1 PGEKVR
7 PHLGALIHGDCGE
20 LFCKRCSGLGESSM
34 SIFSRL
40 FNKGQD
46 PEAKP
51 ADQASTGQ
59 AGQPGAHDPSQAAPG
74 SAPGDEEVLG
84 TFAEDDDDI
93 DDPTKQQERP
103 DLVFETARPDTKA
116 KKTAASK
123 AVPPPPPPPDTREP
137 PRAPDD
143 TSTLVRQTASTG
155 TPPRG
160 GPMPA
165 PPVKSSQASGP
176 RSHAQPSS
184 PPPLP
189 KKDGARTDAKSPATP
204 PALPVQP
211 GAPSNANA
219 HAQTP
224 PQPQTGPK
232 GGRPVADLGKLF
244 DGGDGVETLERALV
258 DEETS
263 NALRPQTRTET
274 SDIRNLFIEMAGN
287 YVLPVRDFMFD
298 VKSGDARVDWLHTCE
313 SSVRSLR
320 EAADSLAMGK
330 LAHALEKF
338 GEVLKSADASQGQ
351 EVHGETR
358 GQGEIRGEMRDQLL
372 AAYFNLIDL
381 MPQAFGL
388 DAERSRRETII
399 INSLLL
405 QIPGVQRNTVDLM
418 HAAGLTT
425 LETIV
430 GAKSEEVAAATG
442 LSMEVA
448 TKIVDKLQAH
458 RKELEAGSLAGLPP
472 TPAPE
477 GFGAPPMP
485 GTRGHRTASPSMFD
499 SVEAPSIEAIESS
512 IDIVLDDGQ
521 AEVPTSLHAAVKL
534 LPPSSDR
541 DLIDALVAELKAQQ
555 AEFASVSEGWTEAAT
570 SRRRELRKLRADAL
584 QKVKVVL
591 IRLGEAE
598 GVSEIEKLSFE
609 QKLERIERYLRA

>member
-1 PGEKVR
+1 
-7 PHLGALIHGDCGE
+7 
-20 LFCKRCSGLGESSM
+20 M

-46 PEAKP
+46 PEGKP

-59 AGQPGAHDPSQAAPG
+59 AGQPGAHDPSQAAQG
-74 SAPGDEEVLG
+74 SVPSNEEALG
-84 TFAEDDDDI
+84 MFAEDDEDDV

-103 DLVFETARPDTKA
+103 DLVFETGKLDAQG

-123 AVPPPPPPPDTREP
+123 GVPPAPVPAAPPPLDTRT
-137 PRAPDD
+137 PDE

-165 PPVKSSQASGP
+165 PPVKSSQGGGP
-176 RSHAQPSS
+176 RSQPQPSS

-189 KKDGARTDAKSPATP
+189 PKKETARADNRPAATP
-204 PALPVQP
+204 PALPVQTS
-211 GAPSNANA
+211 PSQQAQQTQ
-219 HAQTP
+219 HAQHAAPQSVHNAPTP
-224 PQPQTGPK
+224 QQPPTAPK
-232 GGRPVADLGKLF
+232 GARPVADLGKLF
-244 DGGDGVETLERALV
+244 DGGDSVDTLERARV

-263 NALRPQTRTET
+263 NPSRSHTRTET

-298 VKSGDARVDWLHTCE
+298 VKSGEARVDWLHTCE

-320 EAADSLAMGK
+320 EAAESLAMAK

-338 GEVLKSADASQGQ
+338 GAVLKTADESQGP
-351 EVHGETR
+351 T
-358 GQGEIRGEMRDQLL
+358 IRGEMRDQLL

-388 DAERSRRETII
+388 EAERSRRETII

-425 LETIV
+425 LEAIV
-430 GAKSEEVAAATG
+430 GAKPADVAAATD
-442 LSMEVA
+442 LAMDVA
-448 TKIVDKLQAH
+448 TQIVDKLQAH

-485 GTRGHRTASPSMFD
+485 GTRGHRSTSPSTFD
-499 SVEAPSIEAIESS
+499 SAEVRAIDALESS
-512 IDIVLDDGQ
+512 IDVMLDEQ
-521 AEVPTSLHAAVKL
+521 NEVPTSLHAAVKL

-555 AEFASVSEGWTEAAT
+555 AEFATVSEGWTEAAT
-570 SRRRELRKLRADAL
+570 SRRRELRKLRSDAL
-584 QKVKVVL
+584 QKVKAVL
-591 IRLGEAE
+591 IRLGETE
-598 GVSEIEKLSFE
+598 GVGEIEKLSFE

>member
-1 PGEKVR
+1 
-7 PHLGALIHGDCGE
+7 
-20 LFCKRCSGLGESSM
+20 
-34 SIFSRL
+34 
-40 FNKGQD
+40 
-46 PEAKP
+46 
-51 ADQASTGQ
+51 
-59 AGQPGAHDPSQAAPG
+59 
-74 SAPGDEEVLG
+74 
-84 TFAEDDDDI
+84 
-93 DDPTKQQERP
+93 
-103 DLVFETARPDTKA
+103 VFETAKPDVKA
-116 KKTAASK
+116 KKPASK
-123 AVPPPPPPPDTREP
+123 GVSPPPLPPEP
-137 PRAPDD
+137 PRPPDD
-143 TSTLVRQTASTG
+143 TSTLVRQAASTG

-160 GPMPA
+160 GPVPA
-165 PPVKSSQASGP
+165 PPPKSSQAGGP
-176 RSHAQPSS
+176 RSHPQPSS

-189 KKDGARTDAKSPATP
+189 KKEGARTDKGGATP

-211 GAPSNANA
+211 GQAASNNPGAQAAQN
-219 HAQTP
+219 AQTP
-224 PQPQTGPK
+224 PQPAAGPK

-244 DGGDGVETLERALV
+244 DGGDSVETLERALA

-263 NALRPQTRTET
+263 NARRPQTRTET

-298 VKSGDARVDWLHTCE
+298 VKSGEARVDWLHTCE

-338 GEVLKSADASQGQ
+338 GEVLKTADDSQGP
-351 EVHGETR
+351 T
-358 GQGEIRGEMRDQLL
+358 IRGEMRDQLL

-418 HAAGLTT
+418 YAAGLTT

-430 GAKSEEVAAATG
+430 GAKPDEVAAATG
-442 LSMEVA
+442 LSMEVS

-485 GTRGHRTASPSMFD
+485 GTRGHRSASPTLD
-499 SVEAPSIEAIESS
+499 SVEAPSIDALESS
-512 IDIVLDDGQ
+512 IDVLIDDGQ
-521 AEVPTSLHAAVKL
+521 GEAPTSLHAAVKL

-555 AEFASVSEGWTEAAT
+555 AEFATVSDGWTEAAT
-570 SRRRELRKLRADAL
+570 TRRRELRKLRADAL
-584 QKVKVVL
+584 KKVNVVL
-591 IRLGEAE
+591 IRLGETE